1 MLRSS
6 KGGNKKTDVKAC
18 GWAIMGINCPSLR
31 AWDFGFCG
39 LGFRVWGFLF
49 SVRGLKFLG

>member
-6 KGGNKKTDVKAC
+6 KGGNKEIDVKAC
-18 GWAIMGINCPSLR
+18 GWAIMGINCPSLS
-31 AWDFGFCG
+31 WDFGFCG

-49 SVRGLKFLG
+49 SVRGLKFSG